1 MAVANC
7 WGFAWL
13 RNKRVVE
20 IVFILFAVSEQWAAK
35 LDFCVCCRLRTNFD
49 LIWCANGISF
59 SIAFIGGLWIFVFR
73 LLSSLSLSLVR
84 VLWSPFL
91 QLTNNLI
98 NFIFG
103 VFECRKNNSI
113 QSVQVFWCV
122 FCVCVYVAGWLVGEL
137 KGGAKNP
144 IPKPIRSSRWKAKS
158 LPNSNGVWLAGDFGF
173 GSWFRIRIV
182 PRFQAGGYWGWWL
195 NENQGKL
202 KPKLRE
208 IKSKFKLPIWK
219 HINTYIS
226 SYICI

>member
-49 LIWCANGISF
+49 LIWFANGISF

-122 FCVCVYVAGWLVGEL
+122 FCVCVCVAGLWANLKEAQRIRSQNRSEAAAGKPKACLIQMVFGWLVIL
-137 KGGAKNP
+137 
-144 IPKPIRSSRWKAKS
+144 
-158 LPNSNGVWLAGDFGF
+158 
-173 GSWFRIRIV
+173 GSGR
-182 PRFQAGGYWGWWL
+182 GSGSG
-195 NENQGKL
+195 
-202 KPKLRE
+202 
-208 IKSKFKLPIWK
+208 
-219 HINTYIS
+219 
-226 SYICI
+226 